1 MSLKRLFRALAFALL
16 CMVISAVLIGIA
28 WLIAI
33 KNIPVWVMILGI
45 FVVLTFFMY
54 LRMEDE

>member
-16 CMVISAVLIGIA
+16 CVVISAVLIGIA
-28 WLIAI
+28 WFIAI
-33 KNIPVWVMILGI
+33 KDIPVWVMILGI